1 MNGLKKKTHMIIL
14 IDAEKGFDRKKTKQI
29 HDRKYPPRNL

>member
-14 IDAEKGFDRKKTKQI
+14 IDAEKGFDKKTKQI